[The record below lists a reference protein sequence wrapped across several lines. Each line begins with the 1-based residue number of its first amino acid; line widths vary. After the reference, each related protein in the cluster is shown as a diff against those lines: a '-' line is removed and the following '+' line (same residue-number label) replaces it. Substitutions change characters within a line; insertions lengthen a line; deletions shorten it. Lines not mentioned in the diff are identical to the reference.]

1 MTDRRIV
8 TAVAEA
14 LRNGLPPSEDLAA
27 ATEALAHVA
36 IDAYETTAAQV
47 TTLDQPSRFVVKGAS
62 VFPIDMLRHDHCWPV
77 GGDFNRINFKPL
89 GAGEATIELCAQ
101 FARCITPLRWA
112 SFGWTVT
119 EIGGQEVIWENGRPR
134 W

>member
-1 MTDRRIV
+1 MTDRRI
-8 TAVAEA
+8 TKAVEDAFENAYIDKRATPNLDHLAE
-14 LRNGLPPSEDLAA
+14 LACETYEKTA
-27 ATEALAHVA
+27 AT
-36 IDAYETTAAQV
+36 I
-47 TTLDQPSRFVVKGAS
+47 TTLDQPSRFVVKGSS